1 MMSAFAGYLLQ
12 NSLGETIDEYIEFE
26 SYDST
31 PNQREEIDAWRDDNT
46 RELFRETAEGMK
58 TVIHFTTTELNME
71 DKEAIQQFF
80 KHATVIDKERKVQLT
95 YWNDEDNAYKTSY
108 FYIAD
113 IKFTVSYIEGTNVV
127 YNPIEINL
135 VEY

>member
-1 MMSAFAGYLLQ
+1 MSAFAGYLLQ
-12 NSLGETIDEYIEFE
+12 NSLGETIDEYIELE

-46 RELFRETAEGMK
+46 GELFRETAEGMK

-95 YWNDEDNAYKTSY
+95 YWNDEDNAYKIGY
-108 FYIAD
+108 FYRPNMEFTIQEYTAD
-113 IKFTVSYIEGTNVV
+113 DIIYASMSFEF
-127 YNPIEINL
+127 

>member
-1 MMSAFAGYLLQ
+1 M
-12 NSLGETIDEYIEFE
+12 GESNREYNRRLAREKRQIIVDEILKNRKPSERVKRY
-26 SYDST
+26 
-31 PNQREEIDAWRDDNT
+31 RERNE
-46 RELFRETAEGMK
+46 MK
-58 TVIHFTTTELNME
+58 RNDRKSQKLEEKE
-71 DKEAIQQFF
+71 DHKEAIQQFF
-80 KHATVIDKERKVQLT
+80 KHATVIDKERKVQLR
-95 YWNDEDNAYKTSY
+95 YWNDEDNVYKTSY

>member
-46 RELFRETAEGMK
+46 RELFREPAEGM
-58 TVIHFTTTELNME
+58 
-71 DKEAIQQFF
+71 
-80 KHATVIDKERKVQLT
+80 
-95 YWNDEDNAYKTSY
+95 
-108 FYIAD
+108 
-113 IKFTVSYIEGTNVV
+113 
-127 YNPIEINL
+127 
-135 VEY
+135 